1 MSGKE
6 FLGNMTENEQAD
18 CVQSRQAGFVQGCLK
33 TNPDRNSRTAGDA
46 VRLYY
51 LYRDFGV
58 QETGKS
64 VNFAALQKVYKI
76 IERKIGK
83 RLAFLPERCY
93 NIQA

>member
-1 MSGKE
+1 M
-6 FLGNMTENEQAD
+6 
-18 CVQSRQAGFVQGCLK
+18 
-33 TNPDRNSRTAGDA
+33 
-46 VRLYY
+46 RLYY

-64 VNFAALQKVYKI
+64 VNFAALQTVYKI

>member
-1 MSGKE
+1 M
-6 FLGNMTENEQAD
+6 
-18 CVQSRQAGFVQGCLK
+18 
-33 TNPDRNSRTAGDA
+33 
-46 VRLYY
+46 RLYY

-58 QETGKS
+58 QEAGKS

>member
-1 MSGKE
+1 M
-6 FLGNMTENEQAD
+6 
-18 CVQSRQAGFVQGCLK
+18 QGCLK